1 MSSENSEFFGVLPSP
16 KGTRKHLSE
25 GNFRISIAVFEGF
38 FSVSISSLLKMVN
51 EIY

>member
-38 FSVSISSLLKMVN
+38 FSVSILRPLKIVN